1 MRRRSLLGLIGTAVL
16 SPAIAFG
23 QQQRPARIGVLHV
36 GNADAELFVREL
48 RAGLRKLGYI
58 EGQNALLELRSAEG
72 KLSRLPDLAVEL
84 VKLPVDIIVAFYT
97 PCALAAKQATREIPI
112 VSVTGDPV
120 ETGLVDSLPNP
131 GGNVT
136 GLSLMAA
143 QLHGKCVEVL
153 HDLVPAVRR
162 VAILANSADPVFA
175 KIFLEFAQV
184 AGRSTGMEIHPVSA
198 KMDGIEA
205 AFSEIKRERAD
216 AAVVQ
221 ATLSSERV
229 AGLAIENRLPTA
241 SIARSFVEA
250 GGLLSYGADAP
261 AAYRRAAAFVHKIL
275 QGAKPATLAVE
286 QPMKF
291 ELAVNLRT
299 AKAIGIE
306 VPEPFLF
313 RADTVIE

>member
-1 MRRRSLLGLIGTAVL
+1 MAGEGSAAYNDRNRSSTTPKQGKKMRRRSLLGLAATGVL
-16 SPAIAFG
+16 RPAIVFG

-48 RAGLRKLGYI
+48 REGLRKLGYI
-58 EGQNALLELRSAEG
+58 EGQNVLVELRSAEG
-72 KLSRLPDLAVEL
+72 KLNRLPDLAVEL

-162 VAILANSADPVFA
+162 VAILA
-175 KIFLEFAQV
+175 
-184 AGRSTGMEIHPVSA
+184 
-198 KMDGIEA
+198 
-205 AFSEIKRERAD
+205 
-216 AAVVQ
+216 
-221 ATLSSERV
+221 
-229 AGLAIENRLPTA
+229 
-241 SIARSFVEA
+241 
-250 GGLLSYGADAP
+250 
-261 AAYRRAAAFVHKIL
+261 
-275 QGAKPATLAVE
+275 
-286 QPMKF
+286 
-291 ELAVNLRT
+291 
-299 AKAIGIE
+299 
-306 VPEPFLF
+306 
-313 RADTVIE
+313 